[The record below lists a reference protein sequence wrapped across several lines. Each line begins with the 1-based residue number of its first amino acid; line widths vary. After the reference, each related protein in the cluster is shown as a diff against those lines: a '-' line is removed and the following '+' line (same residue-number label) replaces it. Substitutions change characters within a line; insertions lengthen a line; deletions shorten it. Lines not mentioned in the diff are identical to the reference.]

1 MNGAMLRG
9 KLKGMVYEETAG
21 KRDGPRGPPNL
32 AEILE
37 HLQGS

>member
-9 KLKGMVYEETAG
+9 KLKGVVYEETAG
-21 KRDGPRGPPNL
+21 KRDDPGGPPNL

-37 HLQGS
+37 HLQGN